1 MGRELGDGFQWKVYQ
16 ITSVRHS
23 PEHKGFY
30 QQKLEIGIAFT
41 VLNIFFLIII
51 YTEIKGPGFIFQ
63 HK

>member
-30 QQKLEIGIAFT
+30 QQKLEIGIVFT
-41 VLNIFFLIII
+41 VLNCFFFLN
-51 YTEIKGPGFIFQ
+51 
-63 HK
+63 HNLH